1 MLRSRRA
8 TIQPVLFKT
17 SLSIA
22 ALAVLVGGC
31 AGAPEQDKKDV
42 DAGGHYPASVTS
54 CEFTTTVD
62 AAPEHAVSMGQG
74 ATEVMLALGLEDR
87 MLGTYGLDDA
97 VAPQYQK
104 AYDSIPVIEGDNAPS
119 REYLLGKKVDFVYG
133 AYISYFDEK
142 AAGPRDELKTFGIDA
157 YVSPFS
163 CGTPEKSKRASF
175 ENVWAEVEDIA
186 TIFDVEDRA
195 KQVVADQKKQLA
207 KIQEAKAGDGLV
219 VFWYDSG
226 DKTPY
231 VGVGTG
237 APQVIIDTVG
247 ATNAFAD
254 VKGNWSDISWEKV
267 IKADPDVIVFA
278 DADWSTAEEKIKY
291 LENDPALS
299 KLRAVKAK
307 RYVTI
312 PFSETTPGVRV
323 LDGAQHVS
331 DQLRKLEQDG

>member
-1 MLRSRRA
+1 MSHFHRA
-8 TIQPVLFKT
+8 ALATAV
-17 SLSIA
+17 
-22 ALAVLVGGC
+22 LAVLVSGC
-31 AGAPEQDKKDV
+31 TGAPEQDQKAS
-42 DAGGHYPASVTS
+42 AGGAYPVSVTS

-62 AAPEHAVSMGQG
+62 AAPERAVTIFQG
-74 ATEVMLALGLEDR
+74 ATEVMLALGLQDR
-87 MLGTYGLDDA
+87 MIGTYGLDDA
-97 VAPQYQK
+97 VAPEYQK
-104 AYDSIPVIEGDNAPS
+104 AYESVPVIEGDNAPS
-119 REYLLGKKVDFVYG
+119 REYLLGEKADFVYG
-133 AYISYFDEK
+133 AYISAFDEK
-142 AAGPRDELKTFGIDA
+142 AAGTREELKDFGVAA

-186 TIFDVEDRA
+186 ALFDVKDRA
-195 KQVVADQKKQLA
+195 EKLIADQKEQLA
-207 KIQEAKAGDGLV
+207 RIESAKAGDGLV

-237 APQVIIDTVG
+237 APQVIIDAVG

-254 VKGNWSDISWEKV
+254 VKGNWADISWEKV

-278 DADWSTAEEKIKY
+278 DADWSTAQEKIDY

-299 KLRAVKAK
+299 QLRAVRSK

-331 DQLRKLEQDG
+331 DQLSDLGID